1 MNKSALIQR
10 WQDITA
16 TLKPQVR
23 LIAVS
28 KQTTNDHVATL
39 LEAGQRDFAEA
50 RPQNL
55 RDRAM
60 KFPQANWHMIGPLQK
75 NKAKYVGKFA
85 CMWHSC
91 CDIETAAAVA
101 KHLAHDVLPTL
112 VQVNISGEPQ
122 KQGVLPEALPLF
134 LKQLEPIE
142 GLKLVGLM
150 GMAAKHSD
158 PRDAFASLK
167 ACRDQIITE
176 YPMLQELCMG
186 MSNDWHVAI
195 QEGATMIRIG
205 SQIFDQR

>member
-1 MNKSALIQR
+1 MTEATLIQR
-10 WQDITA
+10 WQAITA
-16 TLKPQVR
+16 SIEPEVR

-28 KQTTNDHVATL
+28 KQTTDENVATL
-39 LEAGQRDFAEA
+39 LKAGQQDFAEA

-55 RDRAM
+55 RDRAI

-91 CDIETAAAVA
+91 CDIETASAVA
-101 KHLAHDVLPTL
+101 KHLAHHVLPTL
-112 VQVNISGEPQ
+112 VQVNISGEAQ

-142 GLKLVGLM
+142 GLKVIGLM
-150 GMAAKHSD
+150 GMAAKDSD
-158 PRDAFASLK
+158 PRGAFHSLK
-167 ACRDQIITE
+167 VCRDKVIGQ
-176 YPMLQELCMG
+176 YPMPQELCMG
-186 MSNDWHVAI
+186 MSNDWQVAV

-205 SQIFDQR
+205 SQIFGQE